1 MQEGRTMKRLLLTLL
16 LISPASFA
24 DWGDTKGNESSEN
37 SRIAAVTCAVI
48 DESEPWQVAY
58 FEAN

>member
-1 MQEGRTMKRLLLTLL
+1 MVKNLLLALMLL
-16 LISPASFA
+16 SPASFA

-48 DESEPWQVAY
+48 DESEPWQGAY